1 MNEIMCKGKADNIP
15 VYCAFDKIE
24 KIENIKPNP
33 KNPNQHPEDQ
43 IELLSKIILAQ
54 GWRAPVT
61 VSTLSG
67 LVVRGHG
74 RLLAAKHAGLSA
86 VPVDYQHYEN
96 QDEELADLLADNKIA
111 ELSEIDTKMLADI
124 FADIGTDSIDLTGY
138 SQQEVQEINDALSEA
153 VMMDIDD
160 IKSKSEVS
168 THKMKID
175 RTVVELTDEEY
186 DMLMSELDKYTDI
199 NGTTFG
205 FVRWLLNDD

>member
-24 KIENIKPNP
+24 KIENVRPNP

-54 GWRAPVT
+54 GLAGSGYGVCLIRSGGARPRAFDGRRSVLGCRRSLLTTSTIRTRKMNWPTCWRTTKSRNCPK
-61 VSTLSG
+61 STRRCWLTF
-67 LVVRGHG
+67 RGHC
-74 RLLAAKHAGLSA
+74 
-86 VPVDYQHYEN
+86 
-96 QDEELADLLADNKIA
+96 
-111 ELSEIDTKMLADI
+111 
-124 FADIGTDSIDLTGY
+124 TDSIDLTGY

>member
-1 MNEIMCKGKADNIP
+1 MNELKCKGAADNIP

-24 KIENIKPNP
+24 KIENVKPNP

-43 IELLSKIILAQ
+43 IELLAKIIQVQ

-96 QDEELADLLADNKIA
+96 QDDELADLLADNKIA

-124 FADIGTDSIDLTGY
+124 FSDIGTESVDLTGY
-138 SQQEVQEINDALSEA
+138 SQREVQDINDALSEA
-153 VMMDIDD
+153 VMMDIDG

-168 THKMKID
+168 THKLKID
-175 RTVVELTDEEY
+175 RTVVELTDEEHG
-186 DMLMSELDKYTDI
+186 MLMSELDKYIDI

>member
-1 MNEIMCKGKADNIP
+1 MNELKCKGAADNIP

-24 KIENIKPNP
+24 KIENVRPNP

-61 VSTLSG
+61 VSALSG

-74 RLLAAKHAGLSA
+74 RLMAAKCAGLSE
-86 VPVDYQHYEN
+86 VPVDYQHYKSQE
-96 QDEELADLLADNKIA
+96 EELADLLADNKIA
-111 ELSEIDTKMLADI
+111 ELSEINTKMLADI

-138 SQQEVQEINDALSEA
+138 SQKEVQEINDALSEA

-175 RTVVELTDEEY
+175 RTVVELTGEEY

-205 FVRWLLNDD
+205 FVRWLLDDD